1 MVHHHAQPERRT
13 VGHVDAVEVDGL
25 RIAYR
30 RQGSGDPLVI
40 LHGAFEDSRV
50 WLDDM
55 RRLSEHLDVIAWD
68 APGCGGSDDI
78 PSGWTSRD
86 WGRVVASFIGALGL
100 SHPAVAGLSFGSI
113 VALLLARDH
122 PERVGRLVLVGA
134 YAGWAGSLDPD
145 ALAERLAQARF
156 MIEHPVEEWAD
167 DFLASVYS
175 PTADR
180 ARRGLAR
187 RLLDDWRPETTRAL
201 LDVASLDLR
210 SALPSIS
217 TPAVVVR
224 GTEDVRSPHEAALA
238 LCDRLPDAELVELD
252 GAGHDCAGPDLDDVL
267 VAAAHSAANLELRE
281 GHR

>member
-1 MVHHHAQPERRT
+1 M
-13 VGHVDAVEVDGL
+13 DAVEVDGL

-55 RRLSEHLDVIAWD
+55 RRLSEHVDVIAWD
-68 APGCGGSDDI
+68 APGCGASDDI
-78 PSGWTSRD
+78 PAGWTSRD
-86 WGRVVASFIGALGL
+86 WGRVAASFIRALGL
-100 SHPAVAGLSFGSI
+100 SRPAVAGLSFGSI

-122 PERVGRLVLVGA
+122 PERVGGLVLIGA

-145 ALAERLAQARF
+145 ALEERFAQARF

-167 DFLASVYS
+167 EFLVSVYS
-175 PTADR
+175 PTADP
-180 ARRGLAR
+180 ARRDRAR

-217 TPAVVVR
+217 TPVVVVR
-224 GTEDVRSPHEAALA
+224 GSDDVRSPHEAAVS
-238 LCDRLPDAELVELD
+238 LCDRLPDARLVELD

-267 VAAAHSAANLELRE
+267 VTAAHTAANLELRE
-281 GHR
+281 GYR